1 MPPASL
7 LCTPEPDPF
16 ADVAYDLCY
25 LNPISPV
32 LQSTAD
38 MHELP
43 AFHEH
48 AWMTRD
54 TIPVESAYSTIVDAL
69 VCCPAEV
76 FAPPPSPPPPPPPPP
91 AITTVSVQPEKTR
104 GCPKKSQK
112 KSRPRKNTRI
122 YDQASPAPSSA
133 SYPSSP
139 AASSTSTSSRASS
152 QPDIIPTTRRND
164 PVFPASQRRVT
175 ESKYECPYCNYVQ
188 RKRRGPDIRRHIET
202 HKRDAKSTAYMCC
215 GVPLADAA
223 ALGVPAKVRG
233 EDPVEYAGIM
243 MVGGCRKTFSRKDAL
258 GRHLRKYEG
267 VCFGDVHA
275 PYLLGNKRKG
285 GSH

>member
-1 MPPASL
+1 M
-7 LCTPEPDPF
+7 TEPDPF
-16 ADVAYDLCY
+16 ADVPYDHLY
-25 LNPISPV
+25 PNTISPV
-32 LQSTAD
+32 LQSATD
-38 MHELP
+38 IHELP
-43 AFHEH
+43 AMTIEP
-48 AWMTRD
+48 WMLRS
-54 TIPVESAYSTIVDAL
+54 TIPVESAYSTIADAL
-69 VCCPAEV
+69 GPGCCPADV
-76 FAPPPSPPPPPPPPP
+76 FAPPPSPSPPPPPPPPP
-91 AITTVSVQPEKTR
+91 AITTASVQPEKTR

-112 KSRPRKNTRI
+112 NSRQRKNTRVCE
-122 YDQASPAPSSA
+122 QASPAPPSSP
-133 SYPSSP
+133 YPSSP

-152 QPDIIPTTRRND
+152 QPDIIPTTRRNV

-175 ESKYECPYCNYVQ
+175 SSKWECPYCNYVQ

-202 HKRDAKSTAYMCC
+202 HKRDAKSMAYMCC
-215 GVPLADAA
+215 GVPLAGAE

-233 EDPVEYAGIM
+233 EDPVEYAEIM